1 LGALKGDRIMTPDIP
16 PVPCERCGGAT
27 EFATRV
33 SPLGNIP
40 GARVYHCAVCNC
52 LTWIE
57 LRSWPATATPAEP
70 APRTT

>member
-1 LGALKGDRIMTPDIP
+1 MTPDSP
-16 PVPCERCGGAT
+16 TVPCERCGGAA

-33 SPLGNIP
+33 SALGNIP

-57 LRSWPATATPAEP
+57 LRDWSTTAATPA
-70 APRTT
+70 APVPGTT